1 LYKSYRLIFFTLFIF
16 HFFHLFHFFRLTM
29 KIAIQGIA
37 GSFHDIAAR
46 RYYAAHATHND
57 GSPFELLE
65 CATFE
70 ELADAV
76 HSKRADA
83 GMMAIE
89 NTIAG
94 SILPNYALIQTY
106 SLAVTGETYLQI
118 RHNLLALP
126 NQSIEDIQ
134 VVQAHPMAIIQC
146 SEFLNKYPHIRVE
159 EAFDTAGIA
168 KKISEQKLKGVAAIA
183 GYTAAELY
191 NLDILAERLENNPKN
206 FTRFLAV
213 SRTPNPVHPA
223 YNKAS
228 LAFRV
233 SHTRGSLADALA
245 TLKHHNIS
253 LTKIQSM
260 PVLGMPYEYMMHVD
274 MTWDDLP
281 DYEAAIKEL
290 DQNSYELRVFG
301 VYEAGEKNMETL
313 GRKRELPPP
322 VPAKASA
329 GAGSSAVKIDV
340 IPWQD
345 WVPKAKNPAA
355 DNFLVISG
363 PCSAETEAQT
373 LETMRQVAATGKAS
387 VLRAGIWKPRTRAG
401 GFEGMGVT
409 GLEWLQK
416 AKEETGMMTAV
427 EVATAQHVEDC
438 LRHNV
443 DIVWIGART
452 TGNPFSVQE
461 IADAVKGTNLGVF
474 VKNPISPDL
483 ELWIGA
489 LERLSL
495 AGIRKLGA
503 IHRGFATGEKTE
515 FRNPP
520 SWTIAMQFRERL
532 PNMPLINDPSHIT
545 GKRDL
550 LAQVGQ
556 KALDLGMDGFIIE
569 SHIDPDNAWTDAK
582 QQITPPVLAQML
594 DGFSWRPLEKQALT
608 GDQENRLEALRSS
621 IDRLDTE
628 FLELLAAR
636 MNVVREI
643 GEYKKNN
650 NMDVLQP
657 ERWNDLMSKRYAV
670 GGKLN
675 LADEFVKLMFE
686 QMHGESLKVQE
697 GIKG

>member
-1 LYKSYRLIFFTLFIF
+1 
-16 HFFHLFHFFRLTM
+16 M

-46 RYYAAHATHND
+46 RYYSQHNAHVGN
-57 GSPFELLE
+57 GSPFELVE

-94 SILPNYALIQTY
+94 SILPNYALIQSY
-106 SLAVTGETYLQI
+106 SLAITGETYLQI
-118 RHNLLALP
+118 RHNLLALAG
-126 NQSIEDIQ
+126 QTIDDIKL
-134 VVQAHPMAIIQC
+134 VQAHPMAIIQC
-146 SEFLNKYPHIRVE
+146 SDFLNKYPHISVE

-168 KKISEQKLKGVAAIA
+168 KKISEQKLYGVAAIA

-233 SHTRGSLADALA
+233 AHTRGSLADALS

-260 PVLGMPYEYMMHVD
+260 PILGMPYEYMIHID

-290 DQNSYELRVFG
+290 DQKTYELRVFG
-301 VYEAGEKNMETL
+301 IYEAGEKNMEVL
-313 GRKRELPPP
+313 GRKREIPAPKP
-322 VPAKASA
+322 VHILKSSG
-329 GAGSSAVKIDV
+329 GALKIDV
-340 IPWQD
+340 IPWQE
-345 WVPKAKNPAA
+345 WIPAPKRPAA
-355 DNFLVISG
+355 ENFLIISG
-363 PCSAETEAQT
+363 PCSAETESQT

-409 GLEWLQK
+409 GLEWLQR
-416 AKEETGMMTAV
+416 AKEETGLMTAV

-489 LERLSL
+489 LERLAL
-495 AGIRKLGA
+495 AGVRKLGA
-503 IHRGFATGEKTE
+503 IHRGFATGEKTA

-532 PNMPLINDPSHIT
+532 PNVPLINDPSHIT
-545 GKRDL
+545 GKREL

-582 QQITPPVLAQML
+582 QQITPAVLEQML
-594 DGFSWRPLEKQALT
+594 DSFSWRPLEKSSLT
-608 GDQENRLEALRSS
+608 GEQENRLEALRSS

-643 GEYKKNN
+643 GDYKKHN
-650 NMDVLQP
+650 NMEVFQP
-657 ERWNDLMSKRYAV
+657 ERWQELMSKRYAV
-670 GGKLN
+670 GNKLN
-675 LADEFVKLMFE
+675 LPEEFVKAMFE
-686 QMHGESLKVQE
+686 RLHEESLKVQE
-697 GIKG
+697 YIKESSTESAHR

>member
-1 LYKSYRLIFFTLFIF
+1 
-16 HFFHLFHFFRLTM
+16 M

-46 RYYAAHATHND
+46 RYYADHLN

-70 ELADAV
+70 ELAEAV
-76 HSKRADA
+76 DSKKADA

-94 SILPNYALIQTY
+94 SILPNYALIQSY
-106 SLAVTGETYLQI
+106 NLAVTGETYLQI
-118 RHNLLALP
+118 RHNLLALHG
-126 NQSIEDIQ
+126 QTMEDIQ
-134 VVQAHPMAIIQC
+134 LVQAHPMAIIQC
-146 SEFLNKYPHIRVE
+146 SEFLGKHPHIRVE

-191 NLDILAERLENNPKN
+191 SLDILAERLENNPKN

-213 SRTPNPVHPA
+213 SRTPNVLTPDTPY

-228 LAFRV
+228 IAFRV
-233 SHTRGSLADALA
+233 AHARGSLAEAMMC
-245 TLKHHNIS
+245 LKRNNIN

-274 MTWDDLP
+274 MTWDDYP
-281 DYEAAIKEL
+281 DYMNAIKEL
-290 DQNSYELRVFG
+290 DQHCFELRIFG

-313 GRKRELPPP
+313 GRKREMPPAT
-322 VPAKASA
+322 PAK
-329 GAGSSAVKIDV
+329 SSGGAVKFDV
-340 IPWQD
+340 VPWQE
-345 WVPKAKNPAA
+345 WIPPAKNPAA
-355 DNFLVISG
+355 PKYLVISG

-373 LETMRQVAATGKAS
+373 LETMRQVAATGKAN

-427 EVATAQHVEDC
+427 EVATAQHVEEC

-489 LERLSL
+489 LERLAL
-495 AGIRKLGA
+495 VGVRKLGA
-503 IHRGFATGEKTE
+503 IHRGFATGEKSE
-515 FRNPP
+515 LRNPP
-520 SWTIAMQFRERL
+520 SWTIPMQFRERL
-532 PNMPLINDPSHIT
+532 PNVPLINDPSHIT
-545 GKRDL
+545 GRRDL
-550 LAQVGQ
+550 LASIAQ
-556 KALDLGMDGFIIE
+556 KGLDLGMDGFIIE

-582 QQITPPVLAQML
+582 QQITPPVLAEML
-594 DGFSWRPLEKQALT
+594 DGLSWRALEKESAS
-608 GDQENRLEALRSS
+608 GANADRLETLRAS

-643 GEYKKNN
+643 GDYKKSSG
-650 NMDVLQP
+650 MEVLQP
-657 ERWNDLMSKRYAV
+657 ARWQELMSKRLAV
-670 GGKLN
+670 GSKLN
-675 LADEFVKLMFE
+675 LSDEFIHTMFE
-686 QMHGESLKVQE
+686 RLHEESLKTQE
-697 GIKG
+697 DIKQK

>member
-1 LYKSYRLIFFTLFIF
+1 
-16 HFFHLFHFFRLTM
+16 M

-46 RYYAAHATHND
+46 RYYADHLN
-57 GSPFELLE
+57 GSPFELVE

-70 ELADAV
+70 ELAEAVDA
-76 HSKRADA
+76 KKADA

-94 SILPNYALIQTY
+94 SILPNYALIQSY
-106 SLAVTGETYLQI
+106 NLAVKGETYLQI
-118 RHNLLALP
+118 RHNLLALHG
-126 NQSIEDIQ
+126 QTIEDIQ
-134 VVQAHPMAIIQC
+134 LVQAHPMAIIQC
-146 SEFLNKYPHIRVE
+146 SEFLGKHPHIRVE

-168 KKISEQKLKGVAAIA
+168 KKISEQKLKGVASIA

-191 NLDILAERLENNPKN
+191 NLDIIAERLENNPKN

-233 SHTRGSLADALA
+233 PHTRGSLADALA
-245 TLKHHNIS
+245 TLKHNNIS

-281 DYEAAIKEL
+281 DYENAIKEL
-290 DQNSYELRVFG
+290 DQKTYELRVFG
-301 VYEAGEKNMETL
+301 VYEAGEKNMEVL
-313 GRKRELPPP
+313 GRKREMPLPA
-322 VPAKASA
+322 PAKASS
-329 GAGSSAVKIDV
+329 GAVKIDV

-373 LETMRQVAATGKAS
+373 LETMRQVAATGKAN

-427 EVATAQHVEDC
+427 EVATAQHVEEC

-489 LERLSL
+489 LERLAL
-495 AGIRKLGA
+495 VGVRKLGA
-503 IHRGFATGEKTE
+503 IHRGFATGEKSE
-515 FRNPP
+515 LRNPP
-520 SWTIAMQFRERL
+520 SWTIPMQFRERL
-532 PNMPLINDPSHIT
+532 PNVPLINDPSHIT
-545 GKRDL
+545 GRRDL
-550 LAQVGQ
+550 LAGIAQ
-556 KALDLGMDGFIIE
+556 KGLDLGMDGFIIE

-582 QQITPPVLAQML
+582 QQITPPVLAEML
-594 DGFSWRPLEKQALT
+594 DGLSWRALEKEQTNGVQA
-608 GDQENRLEALRSS
+608 DRLETLRAS

-636 MNVVREI
+636 LNVVREI
-643 GEYKKNN
+643 GAYKKSSG
-650 NMDVLQP
+650 MEVLQP
-657 ERWNDLMSKRYAV
+657 ARWQDLMSKRIAA
-670 GGKLN
+670 GTKLN
-675 LADEFVKLMFE
+675 LSDEFIHIMFE
-686 QMHGESLKVQE
+686 RLHEESLRTQE
-697 GIKG
+697 SMKG

>member
-1 LYKSYRLIFFTLFIF
+1 
-16 HFFHLFHFFRLTM
+16 M

-46 RYYAAHATHND
+46 RYYSQYGD
-57 GSPFELLE
+57 GTALELLE

-70 ELADAV
+70 ELAEAV
-76 HSKRADA
+76 DSKKAEA

-106 SLAVTGETYLQI
+106 NLAITGETYLQI
-118 RHNLLALP
+118 RHNLLALHG
-126 NQSIEDIQ
+126 QGMEDIQ
-134 VVQAHPMAIIQC
+134 LVQAHPMAIIQC
-146 SEFLNKYPHIRVE
+146 SEFLNKHPHIRVE

-168 KKISEQKLKGVAAIA
+168 KKISEQQLKGVAAIA

-191 NLDILAERLENNPKN
+191 NLDIIAERLENNPKN

-213 SRTPNPVHPA
+213 SRTPNLIGADTPY

-233 SHTRGSLADALA
+233 AHARGSLADALLC
-245 TLKHHNIS
+245 LKRNNIN

-260 PVLGMPYEYMMHVD
+260 PILGMPYEYMIHVD
-274 MTWDDLP
+274 MTWEDYP
-281 DYEAAIKEL
+281 DYVNGIKEL
-290 DQNSYELRVFG
+290 DEHTYELRVFG
-301 VYEAGEKNMETL
+301 VYAAGEKHMETL
-313 GRKRELPPP
+313 GRKREMPPP
-322 VPAKASA
+322 REQKK
-329 GAGSSAVKIDV
+329 SSSVRIEAL
-340 IPWQD
+340 PWQE
-345 WVPKAKNPAA
+345 WIALPKQPVAEGYV
-355 DNFLVISG
+355 VIAG

-373 LETMRQVAATGKAS
+373 LDTARQIAAQGKAS

-409 GLEWLQK
+409 GLKWLQQ

-461 IADAVKGTNLGVF
+461 IADAVKGTNLGVL

-489 LERLSL
+489 IERLAL
-495 AGIRKLGA
+495 AGVRKIGA

-532 PNMPLINDPSHIT
+532 PHVPLINDPSHIT
-545 GKRDL
+545 GRRDL
-550 LAQVGQ
+550 LAQVAQ
-556 KALDLGMDGFIIE
+556 KALDLGMDGIIVE

-582 QQITPPVLAQML
+582 QQITPNVLSQML
-594 DGFSWRPLEKQALT
+594 DTLAWRKVEHESLSNDDAS
-608 GDQENRLEALRSS
+608 RLESLRSS
-621 IDRLDTE
+621 IDRLDNE
-628 FLELLAAR
+628 LLELLAAR

-643 GEYKKNN
+643 GEYKKRHG
-650 NMDVLQP
+650 MDVLQP
-657 ERWNDLMSKRYAV
+657 NRWAELMSKRLSV
-670 GGKLN
+670 GSKLN
-675 LADEFVKLMFE
+675 LNDEFIHTMFE
-686 QMHGESLKVQE
+686 RLHDESLKTQTSIAE
-697 GIKG
+697 QS